1 MRMVACTTRIAPHT
15 SSSTSRPSRTQW
27 LKAPTCGAISCG
39 PCSTTSNG
47 HGASRNGSASFTWTS
62 TPRPAR
68 SKTAGWPT
76 RSSSETEPPSLGLN
90 AAEQLVKAIER
101 SAAVRTGVRL
111 EVVTVV
117 WMAVE
122 AVLAIGA
129 GIAARSVLL
138 TAFGFDSVIEL
149 LSGVTLLWWLSAEA
163 RGSATPHIGE
173 MERRATQ
180 ISAGLLLLLCGYLV
194 FTGVG
199 GLILQIHPE
208 RSVVGVVVSAAAVLV
223 MPFLAWRKRR
233 VNATLASAAL
243 RADIAETLTCAYMA
257 AATLAGTALN
267 LMVGRV
273 RGRPCTA
280 CFHRHRD
287 QGSGRSR
294 PKLGRRRARRPLI
307 VNWSPGVKTC
317 QRLQGFI
324 WSCLTVDISLTS
336 LRTGAS
342 ETARLRVRAS

>member
-1 MRMVACTTRIAPHT
+1 M
-15 SSSTSRPSRTQW
+15 
-27 LKAPTCGAISCG
+27 
-39 PCSTTSNG
+39 
-47 HGASRNGSASFTWTS
+47 
-62 TPRPAR
+62 
-68 SKTAGWPT
+68 
-76 RSSSETEPPSLGLN
+76 
-90 AAEQLVKAIER
+90 KAIER

-233 VNATLASAAL
+233 VNSTLASAAL

-267 LMVGRV
+267 LMVGWWWAEYVAALVLLVFIVIETREAV
-273 RGRPCTA
+273 EA
-280 CFHRHRD
+280 A
-287 QGSGRSR
+287 RS
-294 PKLGRRRARRPLI
+294 
-307 VNWSPGVKTC
+307 
-317 QRLQGFI
+317 
-324 WSCLTVDISLTS
+324 
-336 LRTGAS
+336 
-342 ETARLRVRAS
+342 